1 MDVQM
6 PGMDGLEAT
15 RIIRQSMETQPVIIA
30 MTANAMKED
39 KDECLRAGMDDFLGK
54 PVRLEEVVNMIAKWS
69 VIAKENST
77 NKKIA

>member
-1 MDVQM
+1 M

-15 RIIRQSMETQPVIIA
+15 RIIRQSMEIQPVIIA
-30 MTANAMKED
+30 RTANAMKED